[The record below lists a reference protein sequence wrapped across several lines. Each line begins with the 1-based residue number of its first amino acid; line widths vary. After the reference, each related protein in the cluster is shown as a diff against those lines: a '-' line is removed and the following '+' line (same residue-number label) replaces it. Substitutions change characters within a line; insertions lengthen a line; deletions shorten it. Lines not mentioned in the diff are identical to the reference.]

1 MTQEEQLIIDKL
13 GKNHTDS
20 IVFNNQV
27 CIVGLYTYK
36 GEAFCL
42 EGGMDYP
49 FDSLTNKEKKQI
61 VAEIVAKQYVVDPS
75 CQG

>member
-49 FDSLTNKEKKQI
+49 FDSLTEQEQKQI
-61 VAEIVAKQYVVDPS
+61 AAEISAGHYVVDPS